1 MPVQKKFSKSFKKI
15 RDRAAKSKK
24 QTAEDNQDR
33 GQLGPLATSILMRI
47 LYAAREARFDLLRAV
62 NKMSCMVAYWNPDAD
77 RRMERLI
84 TYIKSTLHYRQYGW
98 IADQPADL
106 QPHAYTDADFAGCT
120 RTLRSTTGIQMQI
133 EGPHSCFPISA
144 SSKRQPHVAD
154 STPAAELSAL
164 HTLLKS
170 VAIPFTDI
178 ANKIL
183 PNVRGVIHEDNT
195 TAIQAIKTGKNQT
208 MRFLSRS
215 NGVSVQMLHEN
226 LNGKK
231 DEVPYYVQY
240 TDTQLMVADIHT
252 KGFTDEKKW
261 IHAQTMAGVMDPNA
275 LKDRMLMQAK
285 YFGLKEKIPKEDT
298 EMADLESGMNALAV

>member
-1 MPVQKKFSKSFKKI
+1 
-15 RDRAAKSKK
+15 
-24 QTAEDNQDR
+24 
-33 GQLGPLATSILMRI
+33 MRI

-84 TYIKSTLHYRQYGW
+84 TYIRSTLHYRQYGW
-98 IADQPADL
+98 VADQPADL

-183 PNVRGVIHEDNT
+183 PNVRGVMHEDNT

-231 DEVPYYVQY
+231 DEVPYYVEY

-298 EMADLESGMNALAV
+298 AMADLESGMNALAV